1 MDCWNGRQVISIP
14 EIRSA
19 RDYNKIVFYDLP
31 LQIKTDYALFIQY
44 DGFVLNG
51 ELFSEQF
58 LNWDYIDL
66 PHFAE
71 HNVGSK
77 VFIES
82 KS

>member
-1 MDCWNGRQVISIP
+1 MERSSGNHNTKSIM
-14 EIRSA
+14 

-51 ELFSEQF
+51 DYSLSSF
-58 LNWDYIDL
+58 LIGTIL
-66 PHFAE
+66 VPHGHILESIMLVMGFF
-71 HNVGSK
+71 VK
-77 VFIES
+77 V